1 MFHIVLRYIRRK
13 YGLSQQKL
21 AKLSGIDPSL
31 VCRYESG
38 QRHPSRESLLALVAV
53 LQPSPEDTKLL
64 FHAAGYLAPE
74 EVTLVAETVAKQEE
88 VWHVGRNTT
97 GTDPSSLLES
107 PVPDAVRMVLE
118 QPETDGAVS
127 RLPEQRPR

>member
-88 VWHVGRNTT
+88 VWHALRSTQRA
-97 GTDPSSLLES
+97 DLEELLE
-107 PVPDAVRMVLE
+107 PP
-118 QPETDGAVS
+118 
-127 RLPEQRPR
+127 LPQTL